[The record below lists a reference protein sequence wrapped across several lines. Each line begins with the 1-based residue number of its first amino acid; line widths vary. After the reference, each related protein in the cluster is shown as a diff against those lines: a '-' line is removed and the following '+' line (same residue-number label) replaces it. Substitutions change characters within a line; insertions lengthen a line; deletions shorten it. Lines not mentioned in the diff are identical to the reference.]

1 MKTFFSPASIAV
13 IGASPREGSLGY
25 QIITNLRYGYTGRI
39 YPVNPN
45 YPDIQNLPCYPTVEA
60 IPGPVELA
68 IVIVPAPAVPE
79 ALAACGRKGILRV
92 IIESAGFAETGEEG
106 RAAAGALSGR
116 RPRCGHP
123 HLGAQLHGSGGHS
136 EKILFHVHAPQYLQ
150 RRFD

>member
-25 QIITNLRYGYTGRI
+25 QIITNLLYGYTGRI

-45 YPDIQNLPCYPTVEA
+45 YTDIQNLPCYPTVEA
-60 IPGPVELA
+60 IPDPVELA

-106 RAAAGALSGR
+106 RLLQERSLAVARARASASGDPTAWAWWTFR
-116 RPRCGHP
+116 KNSFSRLCTPIFT
-123 HLGAQLHGSGGHS
+123 
-136 EKILFHVHAPQYLQ
+136 KMV
-150 RRFD
+150 